1 MLGEGDRR
9 EAVVEG
15 QMSPAPP
22 PRPSGAVPL
31 PIKDGEEWG
40 GRHHFFSHSGTRSAA
55 MIVSAAM
62 RSATTAKRSP
72 STMTSGTSGRLL

>member
-9 EAVVEG
+9 EAVAEG

-22 PRPSGAVPL
+22 PRPADAVPL
-31 PIKDGEEWG
+31 PIADGEEWG
-40 GRHHFFSHSGTRSAA
+40 RQVHFFSHSGTRSAA

-62 RSATTAKRSP
+62 RSATMAKRSP
-72 STMTSGTSGRLL
+72 STITSGTSGRLL